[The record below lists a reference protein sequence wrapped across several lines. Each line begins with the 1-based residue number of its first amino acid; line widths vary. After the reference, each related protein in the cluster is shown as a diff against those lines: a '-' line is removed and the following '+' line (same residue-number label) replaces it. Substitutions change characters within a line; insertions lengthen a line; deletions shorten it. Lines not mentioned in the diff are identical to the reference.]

1 MCLLQAGFILIC
13 SGLCQPGSP
22 AANPQF
28 FYIRSGPKFYREI
41 CLMDYSPQPL
51 LGLAFLVSD
60 AAHFDFFLVLRRSTC
75 TCLQKWQQLNGIR
88 WRMWQ
93 PVALMWVVQVLPDAG
108 WTDWTFRF
116 LHLVWLASDH
126 FHRHVMMHSWGLGQQ
141 WFCNMGSGWW
151 APRAAEIAAWCVTS
165 ILSDWEAHCH
175 CNHSLELE
183 RLFQW
188 ETHLFEIL
196 LPRLEFIDAPGFLQF
211 LLKVQVLWKSSMSSW
226 GFQPLG
232 TRAFAVASKQR
243 LFGVYYSDL
252 ASVFELVYASGLTFC
267 VAWAWHPC
275 LSSCS
280 GSLVQFACAVA
291 FRCLPMPEP
300 NKSRPMQ
307 WKCTKTW
314 IY

>member
-1 MCLLQAGFILIC
+1 MCFLQAGFILIC

-28 FYIRSGPKFYREI
+28 FYIRSGPKFYRI

-75 TCLQKWQQLNGIR
+75 ACLQKWQQLNGIR

-126 FHRHVMMHSWGLGQQ
+126 FHRHVMMHSRGLGQL
-141 WFCNMGSGWW
+141 WYCIIGSGCR
-151 APRAAEIAAWCVTS
+151 APRGVEIAAWCVTS
-165 ILSDWEAHCH
+165 VISDWEAHCH

-211 LLKVQVLWKSSMSSW
+211 FLKV
-226 GFQPLG
+226 
-232 TRAFAVASKQR
+232 
-243 LFGVYYSDL
+243 
-252 ASVFELVYASGLTFC
+252 
-267 VAWAWHPC
+267 
-275 LSSCS
+275 
-280 GSLVQFACAVA
+280 
-291 FRCLPMPEP
+291 
-300 NKSRPMQ
+300 
-307 WKCTKTW
+307 
-314 IY
+314 